1 MEICQ
6 GILQT
11 HTDSSLQDIF
21 TDDEMFSD
29 AFEFVE
35 KHGGIVYEVDCRME
49 QRGKGVQVNTGANAS
64 AEGGEEQ
71 LDDGV
76 ETVNNII
83 ANFELCSTVFSLDS
97 YSQYLKCENSFPN

>member
-29 AFEFVE
+29 AFEFEE
-35 KHGGIVYEVDCRME
+35 KHGGIVYEVNCRME
-49 QRGKGVQVNTGANAS
+49 QRGKGVEVNTGANAS
-64 AEGGEEQ
+64 AEGGGDEQ
-71 LDDGV
+71 LDEGV

-83 ANFELCSTVFSLDS
+83 ANFDLAATSFNLKS
-97 YSQYLKCENSFPN
+97 YGLYLKGEK